1 MPVYVMLSSL
11 TDEGAKTIKKH
22 PVRISEVN
30 SELEAMGIKVLS
42 QYATL
47 GQFDFITVV
56 EASDNVTIAKASLEM
71 GSRGTIR
78 IQTLAAVGIDELI
91 ANLG

>member
-30 SELEAMGIKVLS
+30 NELEAMGIKVLS

-78 IQTLAAVGIDELI
+78 IQTLAAVAIDELI
-91 ANLG
+91 ANLD